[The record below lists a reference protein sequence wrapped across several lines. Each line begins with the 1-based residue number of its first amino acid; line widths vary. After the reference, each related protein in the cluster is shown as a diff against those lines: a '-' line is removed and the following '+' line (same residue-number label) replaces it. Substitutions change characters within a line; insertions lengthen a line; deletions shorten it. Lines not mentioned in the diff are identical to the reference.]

1 MNSSSMEISFC
12 CHCDSHKVIAINFCK
27 KCCVLV
33 DSDWI
38 AARRSFHRIW
48 IYCQQKSLLNRAHRI
63 IVLMW
68 TTQIAKFMGPT
79 WGPPGSCRPQ
89 MGSMLAQWTL
99 LSGKPNQTKP
109 QQCTNL
115 IHDYRK
121 VYIYIYKSLSKRIN
135 SIDSHLKG
143 LSLNKKVWTGSMM
156 TSSNGTIFHVTGPLW
171 GYSPVTVNAPHKGHW
186 RGALMFPLIYAWTN
200 IWGNNRSASQLRRH
214 RPHHD
219 VTVMSLLNTA

>member
-109 QQCTNL
+109 NHNNAQTL
-115 IHDYRK
+115 FMIIEM
-121 VYIYIYKSLSKRIN
+121 YIYIYKSLSKRIN

-143 LSLNKKVWTGSMM
+143 LSLYKKS
-156 TSSNGTIFHVTGPLW
+156 IEP
-171 GYSPVTVNAPHKGHW
+171 APWWHHQMVPFSTLL
-186 RGALMFPLIYAWTN
+186 ALCEGIH
-200 IWGNNRSASQLRRH
+200 RSRW
-214 RPHHD
+214 
-219 VTVMSLLNTA
+219 MLLTKAIDAEL